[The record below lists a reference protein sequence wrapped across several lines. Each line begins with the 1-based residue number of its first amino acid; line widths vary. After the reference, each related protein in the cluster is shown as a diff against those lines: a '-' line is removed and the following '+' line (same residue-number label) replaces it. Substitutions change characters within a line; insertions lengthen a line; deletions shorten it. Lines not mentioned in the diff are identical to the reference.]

1 MIKLTDKISEPKII
15 NAELLKIKLT
25 FDAYSDIA
33 LFWRQED
40 TGCVISMLDGNMVI
54 YAPEGTDFDEL
65 YEFIG
70 VISPRSIFTSHKVA
84 EKLQLQGIQKA
95 AVMFKTADGGQ
106 KGRCDAL
113 SSDELYKFLLSG
125 GFTLPEYPDFAV
137 DICHRVNHG
146 LACVFAL
153 RDGFAAVCFNT
164 DNFCLINGIVSF
176 KKGMG
181 SRALSQISAEHKGK
195 TIIAC
200 CEENVCGFYTK
211 NGFKHLYDTAY
222 WEAK

>member
-1 MIKLTDKISEPKII
+1 MIKLTDKISEPDIP

-70 VISPRSIFTSHKVA
+70 VLSPRGIFTSLNVA
-84 EKLQLQGIQKA
+84 EKLKLKNIQRA
-95 AVMFKTADGGQ
+95 AVMVKTADGGE
-106 KGRCDAL
+106 KGKCDAL

-125 GFTLPEYPDFAV
+125 GFNLPEYPDFAV